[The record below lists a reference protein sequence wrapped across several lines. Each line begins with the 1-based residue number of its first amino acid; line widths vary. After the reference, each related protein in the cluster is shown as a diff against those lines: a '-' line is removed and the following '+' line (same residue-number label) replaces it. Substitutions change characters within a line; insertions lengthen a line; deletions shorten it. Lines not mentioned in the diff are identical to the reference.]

1 MRRISSRQNPLV
13 ARFRELARGRGSGG
27 AILLDGEHLVE
38 EALNAGVQL
47 ETVAFAERLVD
58 RLRQGSGA
66 STVASAEV
74 ETRAEH
80 LITRVERSGADA
92 VRVPEQVLAAMSPA
106 RQPSGIVAIARH
118 GNATLEAVLGRQ
130 PPTASGE
137 QQLVLLLDGVQ
148 DPGNV
153 GAIVRAADG
162 CGATAVIATE
172 GTADP
177 FGWKALRGAM
187 GSTFRVPT
195 ASKQPPHEAVAQ
207 LKSAGLTLLAAVP
220 HGGRPISE
228 VDLARPL
235 GILLGAEGSGLS
247 AAMVAAADELVTIP
261 MRPPVESLNV
271 AITAAL
277 ILYEAS
283 QQRAR
288 RPHVAIR

>member
-13 ARFRELARGRGSGG
+13 ARFRELARGRGSSG

-47 ETVAFAERLVD
+47 ETVAFAERLV
-58 RLRQGSGA
+58 Q
-66 STVASAEV
+66 
-74 ETRAEH
+74 TRAEH
-80 LITRVERSGADA
+80 LITRVERSGADV

-118 GNATLEAVLGRQ
+118 GAATIDEVLSGRQ
-130 PPTASGE
+130 QRAASRE
-137 QQLVLLLDGVQ
+137 QPDLVLLLDGVQ

-195 ASKQPPHEAVAQ
+195 ASKQPPREAVTQ

-220 HGGRPISE
+220 QGGRPISE
-228 VDLARPL
+228 VDLSRPL
-235 GILLGAEGSGLS
+235 GILLGAEGAGLS
-247 AAMVAAADELVTIP
+247 EAMVAAADELVTIP

-288 RPHVAIR
+288 RSHVAIR

>member
-13 ARFRELARGRGSGG
+13 ARFRELARGRESGG

-38 EALNAGVQL
+38 EALNAGVHL
-47 ETVAFAERLVD
+47 ETVAFAERI
-58 RLRQGSGA
+58 A
-66 STVASAEV
+66 
-74 ETRAEH
+74 ETRAH
-80 LITRVERSGADA
+80 KLIARVERSGADA

-118 GNATLEAVLGRQ
+118 APTTLQEIVDSEPRPASRDPRAASRE
-130 PPTASGE
+130 PP
-137 QQLVLLLDGVQ
+137 LVLLLDGVQ

-195 ASKQPPHEAVAQ
+195 ASKQPAREAVTQ
-207 LKSAGLTLLAAVP
+207 LKAAGLTLLAAVP
-220 HGGRPISE
+220 QGGRPISE
-228 VDLARPL
+228 ADLSRSL
-235 GILLGAEGSGLS
+235 GVLLGAEGAGLS
-247 AAMVAAADELVTIP
+247 EAMVAAADELVTIP

-277 ILYEAS
+277 ILYESS